1 MPRRPNYRL
10 ERNERTRKQAERA
23 LRKATA
29 RAEKAKARQGDGETP
44 EAGAE
49 GAPSETPEPTSA

>member
-29 RAEKAKARQGDGETP
+29 RAEKAKARQTV
-44 EAGAE
+44 AE
-49 GAPSETPEPTSA
+49 LPDAVDAPGETPEPTSS